1 METALLI
8 FQLLYAEPVKE
19 VFVAPHNQ
27 VELIVNSGSQ
37 GQGLTTRTLVTP
49 TAIKEGQNP
58 APPNISEPQ
67 GVRPDPTGCPYG
79 DSIPLDACDKF
90 KP

>member
-8 FQLLYAEPVKE
+8 FQLLYTKPQLEE
-19 VFVAPHNQ
+19 FTAPHNA
-27 VELIVNSGSQ
+27 VIIERGSQ
-37 GQGLTTRTLVTP
+37 GLGSTDFVPVMTP
-49 TAIKEGQNP
+49 TAIKERQNP
-58 APPNISEPQ
+58 APPVNVEPQ